1 MCEQNNAL
9 FCEVYDVDG
18 YMFRR
23 EMLLPS
29 SDHLYILESI
39 YFSKFLA
46 PIYQTARCSYFK
58 PKVHNTNLH
67 LRLNLTP

>member
-1 MCEQNNAL
+1 MCGQTNVLA
-9 FCEVYDVDG
+9 CEAYDVDG

-39 YFSKFLA
+39 YSSKFLA
-46 PIYQTARCSYFK
+46 PIYQTARC
-58 PKVHNTNLH
+58 HI
-67 LRLNLTP
+67 LTLKSKTRIFTSV